1 MARMPAGE
9 PRSVPDPDGEGYDE
23 MLRQQGANRKA
34 DGDPPK
40 GNTKAAPPLVDW
52 DSHPGFAESLV
63 PFWGSTREA
72 IADAREGDYL
82 GAGLNG
88 AMAVSDVMPGAFVV
102 KGLGKAGIRAA
113 LKKGTSTTW
122 KNTQRRMARAG
133 YFEAGQQGHHWAI
146 PQKWTWVPEKI
157 RNHPANIKP
166 LAEDIHKRVHS
177 ADHLNNLPRFSF
189 VQRVQNGTPTWFKA
203 DTALAAGKGVVG
215 GFNETRNS
223 RKPPK

>member
-1 MARMPAGE
+1 MARTPRGE

-34 DGDPPK
+34 DGVRREGKP
-40 GNTKAAPPLVDW
+40 APPLVDW
-52 DSHPGFAESLV
+52 DSHPGFAESLI

-88 AMAVSDVMPGAFVV
+88 VVAVADVMPGTFVI
-102 KGLGKAGIRAA
+102 KGLGKAGIKAA

-133 YFEAGQQGHHWAI
+133 YFEVGQ
-146 PQKWTWVPEKI
+146 
-157 RNHPANIKP
+157 
-166 LAEDIHKRVHS
+166 
-177 ADHLNNLPRFSF
+177 
-189 VQRVQNGTPTWFKA
+189 
-203 DTALAAGKGVVG
+203 
-215 GFNETRNS
+215 
-223 RKPPK
+223 